1 MRQHRHRDDGQ
12 SRKKEERRQS
22 RAERDKG
29 EEKVSRSHRKHEVE
43 QVVEQEPIRQVE
55 APINIAPR
63 LIEQIETKSE
73 PVPVAPP
80 PQPAKRE
87 PAPRVTTQQRRED
100 ELTESLYRAVVDV
113 EAQFAGK
120 VTGILMDRDSSEV
133 SALLASP
140 AKLRE
145 AITEAKSGLSK
156 TKTNNAKK
164 CGSIGLHSRSQGDPS
179 LDSLL
184 VKGKGKALFL
194 NQFKRA
200 KELREKE

>member
-156 TKTNNAKK
+156 TKTNNAKNADPLA
-164 CGSIGLHSRSQGDPS
+164 SIPVPKVTLPLIRC
-179 LDSLL
+179 LL
-184 VKGKGKALFL
+184 RG
-194 NQFKRA
+194 
-200 KELREKE
+200 REKLCF